1 MHVAV
6 LAEASGQLRVGRA
19 VFRARR
25 EAMRA
30 RCDADAL
37 GDARV
42 QCLEDRTPGVDRRL
56 VRRRGRGELAE
67 SLRCAGGEREGDG
80 LPMRHG
86 CGCDAAGDI
95 RVTSIQVLAAST
107 RRRKVTGL

>member
-1 MHVAV
+1 MRVAV

-42 QCLEDRTPGVDRRL
+42 QCLEDRTPRVAALCDDG
-56 VRRRGRGELAE
+56 GRGELAE

-80 LPMRHG
+80 VPMRHG
-86 CGCDAAGDI
+86 CGCDVAGDI